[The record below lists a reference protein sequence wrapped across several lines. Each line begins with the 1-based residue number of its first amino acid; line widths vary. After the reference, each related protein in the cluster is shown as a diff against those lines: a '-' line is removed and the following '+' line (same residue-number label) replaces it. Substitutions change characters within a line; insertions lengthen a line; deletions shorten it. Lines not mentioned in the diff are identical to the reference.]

1 MKNLELSNI
10 NRKNLVHKLI
20 KAQSEH
26 TRIWQTIH
34 RDKDKGIPDWESF
47 ENNMLFDIKML
58 NNKIDIISEIL
69 INNEWSK

>member
-34 RDKDKGIPDWESF
+34 RDKDKGIPDWE
-47 ENNMLFDIKML
+47 
-58 NNKIDIISEIL
+58 
-69 INNEWSK
+69 